1 MTCPSNLPPLFFQS
15 RFSPPFCFVA
25 TGKAFRRVGVV
36 LFLLGVFVVSANAL
50 TLDEAARA
58 ALANNLDLR
67 AARYEVEKARG
78 RLIQAG
84 LFPNPSI
91 ELGGRSDKLGNNESE
106 HTISAGFAQAFP
118 IAGRL
123 RFAKAASRVD
133 VAQAMVEIRNQE
145 RLLIGQVQREFV
157 AILLL
162 RDQIAANGEFIETN
176 RNFVNLFEQR
186 LTKAEVSEVD
196 VNLAKVEL
204 QRLELDNAGLG
215 VDLGSRELDLR
226 KELGVNP
233 ATPLKLDGEIENI
246 TARFSAK
253 KYAPSMAV
261 NRPDLRLLELSVDRA
276 KAELQLARAEA
287 WEDWTVGL
295 EYTNESTLDEPRGI
309 DVNNF
314 AGIKLS
320 IPLSFWNRNQGKV
333 HEQQATADQAVQQ
346 IEALRLSIR
355 TEIATGLVQATRLR
369 SIVTTY
375 QKALLPRL
383 AKTSDLLKKG
393 ISEGL
398 TDSTKLIQAQQQQ
411 ASLLASYLTANTN
424 YVQALIQLE
433 TASGGS
439 PYLSKDFIN
448 DRTSLP
454 KNTQRTSK

>member
-1 MTCPSNLPPLFFQS
+1 MP
-15 RFSPPFCFVA
+15 
-25 TGKAFRRVGVV
+25 
-36 LFLLGVFVVSANAL
+36 ANAL

-91 ELGGRSDKLGNNESE
+91 ELGGRSDKLGNDEGE
-106 HTISAGFAQAFP
+106 RTISAGYVQAFP

-123 RFAKAASRVD
+123 RFAKALNRVD

-145 RLLIGQVQREFV
+145 RLLVGEVQSEFM
-157 AILLL
+157 AILLVKE
-162 RDQIAANGEFIETN
+162 QMASNGEFIRVN
-176 RNFVNLFEQR
+176 RNFVSLFEQR
-186 LTKAEVSEVD
+186 LEKAEVSEVD

-204 QRLELDNAGLG
+204 QRLELENAVLG
-215 VDLGSRELDLR
+215 ADLSSRELALR
-226 KELGVNP
+226 RKLGVNP
-233 ATPLKLDGEIENI
+233 ETALKLDGSVE
-246 TARFSAK
+246 TLSARFSAE

-276 KAELQLARAEA
+276 KAEMQLARAEA

-295 EYTNESTLDEPRGI
+295 EYSNERTLDEPRGI
-309 DVNNF
+309 DANNF
-314 AGIKLS
+314 TGIKIS
-320 IPLSFWNRNQGKV
+320 IPLSLWNRNQGKL
-333 HEQQATADQAVQQ
+333 HEQQATADQAGQQ

-355 TEIATGLVQATRLR
+355 TEIATSIVQVTNLR
-369 SIVTTY
+369 SVVTSY
-375 QKALLPRL
+375 QKTLLPQL
-383 AKTSDLLKKG
+383 ANTSELLKKG
-393 ISEGL
+393 FSEGL

-411 ASLLASYLTANTN
+411 ASLRASYLTAYTN

-439 PYLSKDFIN
+439 PYLSKDFLN
-448 DRTSLP
+448 DGTSRTEKTHRSR
-454 KNTQRTSK
+454 K